1 MLLLFQLEQ
10 GPTWGEGGSRKK
22 RIEVFVRFCG
32 CLYTCAVVY
41 TGVVVHAGTVVY
53 TGAV

>member
-1 MLLLFQLEQ
+1 MPLLFQQEQ
-10 GPTWGEGGSRKK
+10 GPTWGGKK
-22 RIEVFVRFCG
+22 RIEVLERFCV
-32 CLYTCAVVY
+32 CSYTCAVVY